1 MEHRRKKK
9 GSSKL
14 LVIAVIVLALLAI
27 AAIFALKF
35 YTEINNPE
43 NLFESTLPE
52 GTPAPAEPSPLPAD
66 EEAQP
71 SPTPDQESLLSGQAD
86 AEFMSNRTNILLL
99 GIDEST
105 ERENWGTF
113 RTDTMILVSIDFS
126 TNDVCMISIPRD
138 SYVKIYSSG
147 GGVANPDDPYAK
159 INNAFSE
166 GGGAQKKGFEYSI
179 ATVEKLMG
187 VKIGYY
193 CGFNMNVVKEVV
205 DAMGGV
211 DYEVDIEVQMN
222 GRELHP
228 GMQHLDGQG
237 VLDYCRQRKGSSD
250 IARIDRQQ
258 RMLTAILKQLK
269 DTDQIANIPSIYS
282 AVEANIMTNLS
293 VKQISSLALVALRMD
308 MSQLS
313 RYTLEGKAI
322 DIQGRDCYCLY
333 VSRIEKTVKEV
344 WGQSVSL
351 DSENDV
357 SFIEEQVA
365 AHRALIAEELNRAGL
380 AYNKAYSIMNNCREI
395 IDAGSYDTLK
405 AGAEALLDAIQK
417 EDKEK
422 LDAYTPYVEQLCN
435 SICIQYG
442 ISIY

>member
-1 MEHRRKKK
+1 MEHNRKR

-14 LVIAVIVLALLAI
+14 LIVMVIVLALLAI

-35 YTEINNPE
+35 YTDINNPE

-52 GTPAPAEPSPLPAD
+52 GTPAPVESTPAPAD
-66 EEAQP
+66 EEGQP

-86 AEFMSNRTNILLL
+86 ADFMSNRTNILLL

-105 ERENWGTF
+105 ERENWGAF

-126 TNDVCMISIPRD
+126 NNDVCMVSIPRD
-138 SYVKIYSSG
+138 SYVKIYNANG
-147 GGVANPDDPYAK
+147 NVANPSNPYSK

-166 GGGAQKKGFEYSI
+166 GGGAQKKGFKYSI

-187 VKIGYY
+187 IKIGYY

-205 DAMGGV
+205 NAMGGV
-211 DYEVDIEVQMN
+211 DYEVDIEVKMN

-313 RYTLEGKAI
+313 RYTLEGKAM

-333 VSRIEKTVKEV
+333 VSRIEKIVREI
-344 WGQSVSL
+344 WGQSVNL

-357 SFIEEQVA
+357 SFIEEQVEA
-365 AHRALIAEELNRAGL
+365 NRALIADELNRANI
-380 AYNKAYSIMNNCREI
+380 AYSKAYSIMNNCREI
-395 IDAGSYDTLK
+395 IDKSSYDTLRS
-405 AGAEALLDAIQK
+405 AADELLDAIQK
-417 EDKEK
+417 ESKEN
-422 LDAYTPYVEQLCN
+422 LDAYTPYVEQLCD
-435 SICIQYG
+435 SICSQYG